1 MKVFQSRG
9 MLALLVLALG
19 ATGCGSSKSDVAEAR
34 AAAGTVNG
42 LCPVREEPVVEGN
55 FLDYEGQKIGFCC
68 PPCKAEFSKKP
79 DAFLTKMRGDRE
91 KFGYVGK

>member
-1 MKVFQSRG
+1 MKILTSMG
-9 MLALLVLALG
+9 VLALVVATFA
-19 ATGCGSSKSDVAEAR
+19 ATGCGNSKSDVAEAR

-55 FLDYEGQKIGFCC
+55 FLDHDGQRIGFCC

-79 DAFLTKMRGDRE
+79 ESFLTKMRADRE